1 MREITTDSWIDQPCF
16 SSLKSQASSLR
27 GLTLLELLLV
37 IVLLGILAS
46 LASLRAGPLLSR
58 ARLDRG
64 ARQVAAD
71 LQAARMKAIAQNS
84 RFRVSFRPDSQDY
97 VVDKDEHGDWQR
109 HALDAHTSIAADDA
123 RLVLP
128 PGVSITAV
136 NSGGDVIFV
145 PRGYVDAGMTIALGA
160 DGATEPRRVVVN
172 LAGRV
177 RIE

>member
-1 MREITTDSWIDQPCF
+1 MRERATDSWVDQPGF
-16 SSLKSQASSLR
+16 SSLQSHASSLS
-27 GLTLLELLLV
+27 GLTLLELILV

-46 LASLRAGPLLSR
+46 LASLRIGPLLTQ

-97 VVDKDEHGDWQR
+97 VVDKDENGGWQR
-109 HALDAHTSIAADDA
+109 QALDAHTGAAADDA
-123 RLVLP
+123 RIGLP
-128 PGVSITAV
+128 SGVSITAV

-145 PRGYVDAGMTIALGA
+145 PRGYVDAGMTVALGV
-160 DGATEPRRVVVN
+160 DGATEHRRVVVN